1 MDNIH
6 KAKTIIVNKVLMTR
20 EIINR
25 LEELYSNYLVYRTI
39 IVCDDNSLDKY
50 VNILRENNY
59 DCYVLKDYD
68 AAVNYDS
75 LDVRIFLIEKGHFI
89 KFIKGYIDNKISANA
104 DTDTETDMHRYGAY
118 FYNSIIISIIIQLDN
133 DNDYDII
140 GETERIKREYKEI
153 SNNYDI
159 II

>member
-1 MDNIH
+1 
-6 KAKTIIVNKVLMTR
+6 MTR

-118 FYNSIIISIIIQLDN
+118 FYNSIIIQLDN

>member
-1 MDNIH
+1 
-6 KAKTIIVNKVLMTR
+6 MTR

-59 DCYVLKDYD
+59 DSYVLKDYE
-68 AAVNYDS
+68 AVVDYDS

-89 KFIKGYIDNKISANA
+89 KFIKGYIDNKVSANA
-104 DTDTETDMHRYGAY
+104 NIETHRYGAY
-118 FYNSIIISIIIQLDN
+118 FYNSIIIQLDN
-133 DNDYDII
+133 DNDNDNEYDII
-140 GETERIKREYKEI
+140 GETERIKSEYKVI

>member
-1 MDNIH
+1 
-6 KAKTIIVNKVLMTR
+6 MTR

-39 IVCDDNSLDKY
+39 IVCDDNSQDKY

-59 DCYVLKDYD
+59 DCYALKDYD

-104 DTDTETDMHRYGAY
+104 DTDIDTDTDMHRYGAY
-118 FYNSIIISIIIQLDN
+118 FYNSIIIQFDN

>member
-1 MDNIH
+1 
-6 KAKTIIVNKVLMTR
+6 MTR

-39 IVCDDNSLDKY
+39 IVCDDNSQGKY

-104 DTDTETDMHRYGAY
+104 DTDTETETETDMHRYGAY
-118 FYNSIIISIIIQLDN
+118 FYNSIIIQLDN

>member
-6 KAKTIIVNKVLMTR
+6 KAKTIINNKVLMTR

-39 IVCDDNSLDKY
+39 IVCDDNSQDKY
-50 VNILRENNY
+50 VNILGENNY

-104 DTDTETDMHRYGAY
+104 DADTETDMHRYGAY
-118 FYNSIIISIIIQLDN
+118 FYNSIIIQFDNDN

>member
-59 DCYVLKDYD
+59 DSYVLKDYE
-68 AAVNYDS
+68 AVVDYDS

-89 KFIKGYIDNKISANA
+89 KFIKGYIDNKVSANA
-104 DTDTETDMHRYGAY
+104 NIETHRYGAY
-118 FYNSIIISIIIQLDN
+118 FYNSIIIQLDN

>member
-1 MDNIH
+1 
-6 KAKTIIVNKVLMTR
+6 MTR

-59 DCYVLKDYD
+59 DSYVLKEYE
-68 AAVNYDS
+68 AAIDYDS

-89 KFIKGYIDNKISANA
+89 EFIKEYIENKVSANA
-104 DTDTETDMHRYGAY
+104 DIETHRYRAY
-118 FYNSIIISIIIQLDN
+118 FYNSIIIQFDN
-133 DNDYDII
+133 DEYDII
-140 GETERIKREYKEI
+140 GETDRIKREYKEI

>member
-39 IVCDDNSLDKY
+39 IVCDDNSQDKY

-118 FYNSIIISIIIQLDN
+118 FYNSIIIQLDNDN

-140 GETERIKREYKEI
+140 GETERIKRDYKEI

>member
-1 MDNIH
+1 
-6 KAKTIIVNKVLMTR
+6 MTR

-39 IVCDDNSLDKY
+39 IVCDDNSQDKY

-59 DCYVLKDYD
+59 DCYALKDYD
-68 AAVNYDS
+68 AAINYDS

-104 DTDTETDMHRYGAY
+104 DTDIDTDTDMHRYGAY
-118 FYNSIIISIIIQLDN
+118 FYNSIIIQFDN

>member
-1 MDNIH
+1 
-6 KAKTIIVNKVLMTR
+6 
-20 EIINR
+20 
-25 LEELYSNYLVYRTI
+25 
-39 IVCDDNSLDKY
+39 VCDDNSLDKY

-59 DCYVLKDYD
+59 DSYVLKDYE
-68 AAVNYDS
+68 AVVDYDS

-89 KFIKGYIDNKISANA
+89 KFIKGYIDNKVSANA
-104 DTDTETDMHRYGAY
+104 NIETHRYGAY
-118 FYNSIIISIIIQLDN
+118 FYNSIIIQLDNDNDN

-140 GETERIKREYKEI
+140 GETERIKSEYKVI

>member
-59 DCYVLKDYD
+59 DCYALKDYD

-118 FYNSIIISIIIQLDN
+118 FYNSIIIQFDNDN

>member
-6 KAKTIIVNKVLMTR
+6 KAKTIINNKVLMTR

-39 IVCDDNSLDKY
+39 IVCDDNSQDKY
-50 VNILRENNY
+50 VNILGENNY
-59 DCYVLKDYD
+59 DCYALKDYD
-68 AAVNYDS
+68 AAINYDS
-75 LDVRIFLIEKGHFI
+75 LDVRIFLIEKGNFI

-104 DTDTETDMHRYGAY
+104 GTDTDTETETDMHRYGAY
-118 FYNSIIISIIIQLDN
+118 FYNSIIIQLDN

>member
-118 FYNSIIISIIIQLDN
+118 FYNSIIIQLDN

>member
-1 MDNIH
+1 
-6 KAKTIIVNKVLMTR
+6 MTR

-39 IVCDDNSLDKY
+39 IVCDDNSIDKY

-59 DCYVLKDYD
+59 DSYVLKEYD
-68 AAVNYDS
+68 TAIGYDT
-75 LDVRIFLIEKGHFI
+75 LDVRIFLIEKAHFI
-89 KFIKGYIDNKISANA
+89 KFIKGYIDNKISANI
-104 DTDTETDMHRYGAY
+104 DMDIYRYGAY
-118 FYNSIIISIIIQLDN
+118 FYNSIIIQFDN
-133 DNDYDII
+133 DNDNDNDDYDII

>member
-1 MDNIH
+1 
-6 KAKTIIVNKVLMTR
+6 MTR

-59 DCYVLKDYD
+59 DSYVLKDYE
-68 AAVNYDS
+68 AAIDYDS

-89 KFIKGYIDNKISANA
+89 KFIKGYIDNKVSTNA
-104 DTDTETDMHRYGAY
+104 DTDTDTETETDMHRYGAY
-118 FYNSIIISIIIQLDN
+118 FYNSIIIQLDN
-133 DNDYDII
+133 DDDNDYDII

>member
-6 KAKTIIVNKVLMTR
+6 KAKTIIVNKVLMTH

-59 DCYVLKDYD
+59 DCYALKDYD
-68 AAVNYDS
+68 AAINYDS

-118 FYNSIIISIIIQLDN
+118 FYNSIIIQFDNDN

>member
-1 MDNIH
+1 M
-6 KAKTIIVNKVLMTR
+6 AKTIIVNKVLMTR

-68 AAVNYDS
+68 AAINYDS
-75 LDVRIFLIEKGHFI
+75 LDVRIFLIEKGYFI

-118 FYNSIIISIIIQLDN
+118 FYNSIIIQFDNDN

>member
-1 MDNIH
+1 
-6 KAKTIIVNKVLMTR
+6 MTR

-25 LEELYSNYLVYRTI
+25 LDELYSNYLVYRTI
-39 IVCDDNSLDKY
+39 IVCDDNSQGKY

-104 DTDTETDMHRYGAY
+104 DTDIDTDTDMHRYGAY
-118 FYNSIIISIIIQLDN
+118 FYNSIIIQFDN

>member
-6 KAKTIIVNKVLMTR
+6 KAKTIINNKVLMTR

-39 IVCDDNSLDKY
+39 IVCDDNSQDKY
-50 VNILRENNY
+50 VNILGENNY

-104 DTDTETDMHRYGAY
+104 DADTETDMHRYGAY
-118 FYNSIIISIIIQLDN
+118 FYNSIIIQLDNDN

>member
-6 KAKTIIVNKVLMTR
+6 KAKTIINNKVLMTR

-39 IVCDDNSLDKY
+39 IVCDDNSQDKY

-75 LDVRIFLIEKGHFI
+75 LDVRIFLIEKGYFI

-118 FYNSIIISIIIQLDN
+118 FYNSIIIQLDNDN

-140 GETERIKREYKEI
+140 GETERIKRDYKEI

>member
-68 AAVNYDS
+68 AAINYDS
-75 LDVRIFLIEKGHFI
+75 LDVRIFLIEKGYFI

-118 FYNSIIISIIIQLDN
+118 FYNSIIIQFDN

>member
-1 MDNIH
+1 M
-6 KAKTIIVNKVLMTR
+6 
-20 EIINR
+20 
-25 LEELYSNYLVYRTI
+25 
-39 IVCDDNSLDKY
+39 CDDNSLDKY

-68 AAVNYDS
+68 AAINYDS
-75 LDVRIFLIEKGHFI
+75 LDVRIFLIEKGYFI

-118 FYNSIIISIIIQLDN
+118 FYNSIIIQLDN

>member
-59 DCYVLKDYD
+59 DCYALKDYD
-68 AAVNYDS
+68 AAINYDS

-104 DTDTETDMHRYGAY
+104 DTDIDIETHRYGAY
-118 FYNSIIISIIIQLDN
+118 FYNSIIIQFDNDN

>member
-104 DTDTETDMHRYGAY
+104 GTDTDTETDMHRYGAY
-118 FYNSIIISIIIQLDN
+118 FYNSIIIQLDN

>member
-6 KAKTIIVNKVLMTR
+6 KAKTIINNKVLMTR

-39 IVCDDNSLDKY
+39 IVCDDNSQDKY
-50 VNILRENNY
+50 VNILGENNY
-59 DCYVLKDYD
+59 DCYALKDYD
-68 AAVNYDS
+68 AAINYDS
-75 LDVRIFLIEKGHFI
+75 LDVRIFLIEKGNFI

-104 DTDTETDMHRYGAY
+104 GTDTDTETDMHRYGAY
-118 FYNSIIISIIIQLDN
+118 FYNSIIIQLDNDN

>member
-6 KAKTIIVNKVLMTR
+6 KAKTIINNKVLMTR

-39 IVCDDNSLDKY
+39 IICDDNSLDKY

-68 AAVNYDS
+68 AAINYDS
-75 LDVRIFLIEKGHFI
+75 LDVRIFLIEKGYFI

-118 FYNSIIISIIIQLDN
+118 FYNSIIIQLDN